1 MLMDEFR
8 QMITNFKII
17 GLVFLLVL
25 AMIGCNVEHNYII
38 VTAHNSLHETRISET
53 IEIEWADIKSSFKC
67 RSIDGLRIIDQQ
79 TKKDVIYQ
87 MLDYAEDGTID
98 QLIFQTDF
106 TPNESKTFK
115 LIRSNFQKTNESEQ
129 RVYGRFVP
137 ERKDDFAWENDRIAF
152 RMYGPALGITGDV
165 NSGID
170 VWVKSVRYP
179 IIDKWYGSGED
190 SYHKDYGEGLDFYK
204 VGNSRGCGGLGI
216 WEDGELYTSRAF
228 ESWRIVAAGPIRFIF
243 ELTYSPW
250 EVKSGKVS
258 EVKCIYLDA
267 GHNLN
272 RFESQ
277 FQLNYDTSELVYAVG
292 LAKHEKQG
300 TGEIRFHEQIGVLS
314 FWEPGTKGNGNLGTG
329 IILDPTNFVKTV
341 NTDEHH
347 FTLAKTDTGMKATYY
362 AGAGWDKSG
371 DFSDAESWFKYLMQ
385 YAMCLAN
392 PVEISISGKR

>member
-1 MLMDEFR
+1 MEEFR
-8 QMITNFKII
+8 QMIANLYKI
-17 GLVFLLVL
+17 GPVFLLIL
-25 AMIGCNVEHNYII
+25 AMIDCSTEQNYIVI
-38 VTAHNSLHETRISET
+38 TAHNSLHETRVNET

-67 RSIDGLRIIDQQ
+67 KSINSIRIIDLQ

-87 MLDYAEDGTID
+87 MLDYEVDGTID

-106 TPNESKTFK
+106 APNESKTFK
-115 LIRSNFQKTNESEQ
+115 LIRSNIKTADELEQK
-129 RVYGRFVP
+129 VYGRFVP
-137 ERKDDFAWENDRIAF
+137 ERKDDFAWENDHIAF
-152 RMYGPALGITGDV
+152 RMYGPALGATGDV

-170 VWVKSVRYP
+170 VWVKSVRSP
-179 IIDKWYGSGED
+179 IIDKWYGNGED
-190 SYHKDYGEGLDFYK
+190 SYHKDHGEGLDFYK

-216 WEDGELYTSRAF
+216 WEDGELFTSRTF
-228 ESWRIVAAGPIRFIF
+228 KSWKIVAAGPIRFIF

-250 EVKSGKVS
+250 EVKNGKVS
-258 EVKCIYLDA
+258 EVKRISLDT

-277 FQLNYDTSELVYAVG
+277 FKLNYDQSELVYAVG

-314 FWEPGTKGNGNLGTG
+314 FWEPSTKGNGNLGTG
-329 IILDPTNFVKTV
+329 IIFDPANFVKTV
-341 NTDEHH
+341 NTDDHH
-347 FTLAKTDTGMKATYY
+347 FALAKTGTGMKATYY

-371 DFSDAESWFKYLMQ
+371 DFPDAESWLKYLTQ
-385 YAMCLAN
+385 YAMYLAS